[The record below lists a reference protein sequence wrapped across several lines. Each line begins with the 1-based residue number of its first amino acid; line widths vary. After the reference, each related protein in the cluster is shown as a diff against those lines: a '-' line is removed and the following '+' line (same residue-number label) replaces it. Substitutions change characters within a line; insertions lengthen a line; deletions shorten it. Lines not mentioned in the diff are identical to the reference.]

1 MKSFQRYY
9 HEKTVLNLIDNIEL
23 EDVGTVKCM
32 ADSGNSA
39 FNVLDG
45 REVKFEGNKVSFLS
59 TDKNIKVVKDVF
71 DTITIHIGSGVNEKR
86 PVVKF
91 NIIFNSRRYYNVP
104 FSIADRSKN
113 ETEVLLGREFLS
125 KLDALIDV
133 NS

>member
-1 MKSFQRYY
+1 MKSFLRYY
-9 HEKTVLNLIDNIEL
+9 QEKTILSLIDNIDL
-23 EDVGTVKCM
+23 EGVGTVKCM

-39 FNVLDG
+39 YNVLDG
-45 REVKFEGNKVSFLS
+45 REVELKDNKVSFFT
-59 TDKNIKVVKDVF
+59 TDRNIKMVKDVF

-91 NIIFNSRRYYNVP
+91 NIIFNGRRYYNVP

-113 ETEVLLGREFLS
+113 ETDVLLGREFLS

>member
-1 MKSFQRYY
+1 
-9 HEKTVLNLIDNIEL
+9 
-23 EDVGTVKCM
+23 M

-39 FNVLDG
+39 YNVLDG
-45 REVKFEGNKVSFLS
+45 REVELKDNKVSFFT
-59 TDKNIKVVKDVF
+59 TDRNIKMVKDVF

-91 NIIFNSRRYYNVP
+91 NIIFNGRRYYNVP

-113 ETEVLLGREFLS
+113 ETDVLLGREFLS

>member
-1 MKSFQRYY
+1 MKSFLNYFK
-9 HEKTVLNLIDNIEL
+9 EKTILNLIDNITL
-23 EDVGTVKCM
+23 EGVGTVKCM

-45 REVKFEGNKVSFLS
+45 RDIEFKDNKVVF
-59 TDKNIKVVKDVF
+59 TTTNKNIKLEKDVF

-86 PVVKF
+86 PVMKF
-91 NIIFNSRRYYNVP
+91 SIIYNNKKYLNVP

-113 ETEVLLGREFLS
+113 ETEVLLGREFLT